1 MTRNQAFKTSD
12 LRGSLSLLVVWRV
25 KLLSRSFESRKT
37 GEWRNGRVDLGFEA
51 QLRTEAGTLAS
62 NLRCW
67 RRHDAWR
74 IDLLTTLSQASGHRV
89 WNLVVQA
96 GRVS

>member
-1 MTRNQAFKTSD
+1 MARQK
-12 LRGSLSLLVVWRV
+12 
-25 KLLSRSFESRKT
+25 
-37 GEWRNGRVDLGFEA
+37 NGTATLGFEA

-67 RRHDAWR
+67 RRHDAWCT
-74 IDLLTTLSQASGHRV
+74 DLLTTLSQASGHKV